1 MATIWDSGGPRPASR
16 ELCAWFDRQEQAPAR
31 AKTFRHRPGHAVQG
45 GGRLGTSWTAFM
57 LDREGKAVD
66 IPVTALSSLAAVA
79 LVRTRYPGWVLVAVR

>member
-1 MATIWDSGGPRPASR
+1 MRATLSLPASAT
-16 ELCAWFDRQEQAPAR
+16 LKAWSKQQAAAPAP
-31 AKTFRHRPGHAVQG
+31 AKTFRHKPGHAVQG
-45 GGRLGTSWTAFM
+45 GGRTGTAWTAFM